1 MRLNPWW
8 QRQFK
13 GDLRILTIEIG
24 VALLVAIGIADL
36 PRIANYRWLLFPLV
50 FIVVLSIFL
59 RLTRKDGGPRPD

>member
-36 PRIANYRWLLFPLV
+36 PQIANYRWLLFPLV
-50 FIVVLSIFL
+50 FFVVLSIFL